1 MWFHFFMQHII
12 FDLDGTISNP
22 ETGILNGYK
31 YTFPKVNLPTPTDNV
46 LRTLI
51 GPPLRIVFGE
61 MYGLSNEQTNFAI
74 DTYRV
79 YYNTLGGA
87 YENELYDGMQQ
98 LIQLLHQQNKKLHI
112 ATHKGAMAIEIL
124 KHFNIYTYF
133 NQIQHYNEEKN
144 ITTKEKMIALIMQAE
159 NISNNENVIMIGDR
173 HSDIEAAHN
182 TNVQSIG
189 VTYGFG
195 TVDEITA
202 VAPTFIA
209 HNVSELKTILL

>member
-1 MWFHFFMQHII
+1 MQHII

-31 YTFPKVNLPTPTDNV
+31 YTFPKVNLPTPNDAE

-51 GPPLRIVFGE
+51 GPPLRIVFEE
-61 MYGLSNEQTNFAI
+61 MYGLSKEQTNFAI

-87 YENELYDGMQQ
+87 YENELYDGMLS
-98 LIQLLHQQNKKLHI
+98 LIQSLHQQNKTLHI
-112 ATHKGAMAIEIL
+112 ATHKGAMSKEIL
-124 KHFNIYTYF
+124 KHFNIYSYF

-144 ITTKEKMIALIMQAE
+144 IITKEKMIELILEKE
-159 NISNNENVIMIGDR
+159 NFNNLENVVMIGDR
-173 HSDIEAAHN
+173 YSDIEAAH
-182 TNVQSIG
+182 TIGVKSIG

-195 TVDEITA
+195 SKDEITSTKPTHIA
-202 VAPTFIA
+202 QNVA
-209 HNVSELKTILL
+209 ELQSLLL